1 MTEEKRGSSIFGNKQ
16 WFRCKDLSEILSM
29 GQSTIYKM
37 VRNGTFPKPVAIT
50 PKLSVWRRDLILCW
64 MQDKTE
70 GIDTSN
76 HQETIKVI
84 LEN

>member
-37 VRNGTFPKPVAIT
+37 VKAGTFPKPVAIT
-50 PKLSVWRRDLILCW
+50 PKLTVWKREDIDDW
-64 MQDKTE
+64 MQVKTQ

-76 HQETIKVI
+76 HTEIIMAI

>member
-1 MTEEKRGSSIFGNKQ
+1 MTEETRGSSVFGNKQ

-37 VRNGTFPKPVAIT
+37 VKAGTFPKPVAIT
-50 PKLSVWRRDLILCW
+50 PKLTVWKREDIYNW
-64 MQDKTE
+64 MQVKTQ

-76 HQETIKVI
+76 HQETIKAI